1 MMRMYAITVFK
12 SFQGHVVGPPT
23 QSTVTILDQL
33 FVVRPVDF
41 ARLATFRSPCFFL
54 RILLDLFLLLYLLLY
69 SLRFRYVYTLKM
81 VSTTKEIQRSEV
93 TIASRRQNRATMAV
107 SKRTFN
113 VV

>member
-1 MMRMYAITVFK
+1 MRKIKTITVCK

-23 QSTVTILDQL
+23 QSTGIVLDQL

-41 ARLATFRSPCFFL
+41 ARLATFPSPCFFL
-54 RILLDLFLLLYLLLY
+54 RILLDLFLLLYLLLS

-93 TIASRRQNRATMAV
+93 TIASHQQNLATMAV
-107 SKRTFN
+107 RKQTFN

>member
-23 QSTVTILDQL
+23 QSTGTILDQL

-54 RILLDLFLLLYLLLY
+54 RILLDLFISSSIFAVIFTSISVRIYLEDGLH
-69 SLRFRYVYTLKM
+69 
-81 VSTTKEIQRSEV
+81 
-93 TIASRRQNRATMAV
+93 N
-107 SKRTFN
+107 
-113 VV
+113 